1 MVLINIVNMGQMYF
15 PGEDQNDNEEYEIA
29 WGRVFFVIV
38 VAAIVAYGTYR
49 LVMSCSSSHEDEV
62 VVVEEEVVSE
72 KPEEEIIEEVE
83 ETIPPFNFEAYR
95 YYRRS
100 EDAEI
105 ELKADFPTCE
115 SIVADS
121 VRQYIHEVFSGQ
133 YRCSYEDAQDI
144 LNYYGDIKFRD
155 YEKEHQETV
164 ENTESD
170 DDDDE
175 TYTVSAYKS
184 WTYFKV
190 DCIENR
196 FVTYKVESYFWT
208 GGLHELGGEYG
219 VTFNRMNGKRVN
231 YSYFTNLE
239 SRSFKRIIKEGL
251 RKYFLKNEWEASTD
265 EELADCLQNV
275 DDINDIPLP
284 SVEPYFTPKGVC
296 FIYCSYEIASYAA
309 GFPSFI
315 LPYDEA
321 RQYMTEDALF
331 LIEDEYEIIVE

>member
-1 MVLINIVNMGQMYF
+1 MGQMYF
-15 PGEDQNDNEEYEIA
+15 PGENQNGNEEYEIA
-29 WGRVFFVIV
+29 WGRVFFAIV
-38 VAAIVAYGTYR
+38 VAALVGYGIYW
-49 LVMSCSSSHEDEV
+49 LVTSCSSSTEDEV
-62 VVVEEEVVSE
+62 AVEEVVLE
-72 KPEEEIIEEVE
+72 EPEEEIAEEEIIEEVE
-83 ETIPPFNFEAYR
+83 ETIPSFNFEAYR
-95 YYRRS
+95 YYRSS

-121 VRQYIHEVFSGQ
+121 IRLYIHEVFGGQ

-144 LNYYGDIKFRD
+144 LNYYGDKEYRD

-164 ENTESD
+164 ENIESD
-170 DDDDE
+170 DEDEE

-184 WTYFKV
+184 WTFFKV
-190 DCIENR
+190 DCIEDR

-208 GGLHELGGEYG
+208 GGIHELGGEYG
-219 VTFNRMNGKRVN
+219 VTFNRINGKRVN

-265 EELADCLQNV
+265 EELADCLQGVDNV
-275 DDINDIPLP
+275 NDIPLP
-284 SVEPYFTPKGVC
+284 SAEPYFTPKGVC
-296 FIYCSYEIASYAA
+296 FKYCSYEIASYAA
-309 GFPSFI
+309 GFPSFV

-321 RQYMTEDALF
+321 RQYMMQEALD
-331 LIEDEYEIIVE
+331 LIGEEYEIVAE